1 MEEYL
6 KVGIITASHGV
17 HGEMKVYPTTDD
29 PARFKKCKTLY
40 LLRKGVR
47 ELKKVA
53 SVRFS
58 GEFVLLKLEG
68 IETPEE
74 VHTLRQSELYVD
86 RAHAVPL
93 EEDEYYIADLIGM
106 EVYDESGALLGTLR
120 DVLATG
126 ANDVYQIDLTDGR
139 ELLLPAIH
147 SCVLEV
153 HPEENRMKVHVL
165 PGLLE
170 EP

>member
-40 LLRKGVR
+40 LQRKGVR
-47 ELKKVA
+47 ELKKVE

-93 EEDEYYIADLIGM
+93 EKDEYYIADLLGAD
-106 EVYDESGALLGTLR
+106 VYDETDAHLGTLS
-120 DVLATG
+120 DVIQTG
-126 ANDVYQIDLTDGR
+126 ANDVYDVLLDDGR
-139 ELLLPAIH
+139 KVLLPVIPD
-147 SCVLEV
+147 CILERNV
-153 HPEENRMKVHVL
+153 EDKKIKVHIMK
-165 PGLLE
+165 GLLDE
-170 EP
+170 